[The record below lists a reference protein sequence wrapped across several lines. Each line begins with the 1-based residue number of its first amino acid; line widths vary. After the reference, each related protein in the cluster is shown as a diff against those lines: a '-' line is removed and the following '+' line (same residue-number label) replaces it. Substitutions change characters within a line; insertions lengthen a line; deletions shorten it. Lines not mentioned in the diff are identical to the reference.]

1 MSLVAVENVTKI
13 YHLGKTQITALKDV
27 HFEVAE
33 GEFVSVVGPSGS
45 GKTTLLN
52 LMGCLDQPTSG
63 IVRIEDQ
70 EVEALSSNQLA
81 ELRAERI
88 GFIFQAFNL
97 IPVLSAAENV
107 EYPLLQKRGTGSG
120 NERRAKVHEILES
133 VGMGGLSHHRPN
145 ELSAGEQQRVAVA
158 RALVTN
164 PNIVLADEPTANLD
178 HEAGGIV
185 INLMKTLNKERGI
198 TFIFATH
205 DPEIVRLAERVI
217 PLRDGE
223 VVEQ

>member
-1 MSLVAVENVTKI
+1 MSVVSVENVTKI
-13 YHLGKTQITALKDV
+13 YRLGKTQISALTDIQM
-27 HFEVAE
+27 EVAE
-33 GEFVSVVGPSGS
+33 GEFVCVVGPSGS

-52 LMGCLDQPTSG
+52 LVGCLDLPTSG
-63 IVRIEDQ
+63 VVWIEDQ
-70 EVEALSSNQLA
+70 EVAALSSNQLA

-107 EYPLLQKRGTGSG
+107 EFPLLQKKGLGSG
-120 NERRAKVHEILES
+120 KERRARVHEVLES

-158 RALVTN
+158 RALVTD

-178 HEAGGIV
+178 HESGGIV
-185 INLMKTLNKERGI
+185 LNLMKRLNTEKGT

-217 PLRDGE
+217 PLRDGMI
-223 VVEQ
+223 VEQ